1 MEIDSTKLKILS
13 KVVASG
19 ADTEKKITALQTAEI
34 FQIIE
39 KQKIPAKEMG
49 LILELQNAIKNRSTI
64 TFLTGGKDKA
74 EKTEVKINANDDRK
88 PETGIIAK
96 ELATYDREVFA
107 VLNLKSNGQ
116 PINLNICSMGTLDS
130 SMVSPRE
137 VFKSC
142 ILSNSAAFIAIH
154 NHPSG
159 NISPSQEDR
168 DVTSRLLGC
177 SELLGIKMLDHIV
190 VAGESGSM
198 YSFKNE
204 GEMDHLRPIRNAWE
218 R

>member
-1 MEIDSTKLKILS
+1 MGRRPNDEKIE
-13 KVVASG
+13 VVNIRMVKEPSLYS
-19 ADTEKKITALQTAEI
+19 TEK
-34 FQIIE
+34 
-39 KQKIPAKEMG
+39 
-49 LILELQNAIKNRSTI
+49 IKS
-64 TFLTGGKDKA
+64 
-74 EKTEVKINANDDRK
+74 
-88 PETGIIAK
+88 PEDVLKIIAK
-96 ELATYDREVFA
+96 ELSTYDREVFA

-159 NISPSQEDR
+159 NLSPSQEDR

-190 VAGESGSM
+190 VAGESGAM
-198 YSFKNE
+198 YSFRNE
-204 GEMDHLRPIRNAWE
+204 GEMDHLRPNRNVWE